1 MGRINQFL
9 CSLAFL
15 LFLVVHSNADWCVAR
30 SSASNDQ
37 LQAIISYCC
46 GQVNCNAILPGGSCY
61 FPNTLPNHASWAL
74 DQYYKAKGVCLK
86 LGDVSTIAITNPS
99 FGACQYPPK

>member
-1 MGRINQFL
+1 MDLEICGIVDAWQ
-9 CSLAFL
+9 
-15 LFLVVHSNADWCVAR
+15 DWCVAR

-37 LQAIISYCC
+37 LQAIINYCC

-86 LGDVSTIAITNPS
+86 LGDVSTIAITNPCES
-99 FGACQYPPK
+99 LSLMHLHKKEKK